1 MEGPYRASGCP
12 KRSPSKRTSF
22 TGQDQSED
30 RPSFHLSDEK
40 KGYPSFLFE
49 DLNHYSSFFNF
60 EFERL
65 LIGAESITAVA
76 FHSDEGWRPTR
87 SKERNAHVSFRT
99 ANWV

>member
-40 KGYPSFLFE
+40 KGILLFFLRTLTIIVLF
-49 DLNHYSSFFNF
+49 LTLS
-60 EFERL
+60 L
-65 LIGAESITAVA
+65 
-76 FHSDEGWRPTR
+76 SD
-87 SKERNAHVSFRT
+87 F
-99 ANWV
+99 